1 MNTSPQLLAT
11 IIVSSCERRDHLERC
26 LLSLSNQQMGEG
38 ETFEV
43 IVADDGSK
51 DGTHEMIQQLAA
63 CMPFDLS
70 FVTQTNDGFR
80 KCRIVNTALNA
91 ARSDYILLTDGDCIF
106 PPDHVQKQL
115 SQRQQDTAWV
125 SDCIRLEQNLSET
138 ITRNAV
144 INGSWLNSVP
154 THLPGF
160 LQTRYIKDRIYEF
173 LNHSEKPKLIGNNV
187 AVWLRD
193 LANINGMDEAFKGW
207 GCEDDDLGIRLR
219 ASGIKLKTNL
229 KQTFGYHLWHPV
241 DATTPA
247 SWREG
252 QNIRYFQRDLVLAK
266 CLRGLVKR
274 DLQHL
279 NYRIH
284 ASPRHRELAELLR
297 KSFTRKSPKD
307 IEIEI
312 RLGNCHIQENSDAE
326 KTIEVWHAD
335 EVPQRKS
342 KSAHLSLI
350 LPTCETKSIPLTLK
364 SEKPFEDVP
373 LTVEQQVNWLV
384 NQISDAILG
393 DNSFANPAS
402 IRIAA

>member
-1 MNTSPQLLAT
+1 MNTPPRILAT

-26 LLSLSNQQMGEG
+26 LLSFSNQQLGEG
-38 ETFEV
+38 EAFEV

-51 DGTHEMIQQLAA
+51 DGTHEMVQQLAS

-70 FVTQTNDGFR
+70 FVTQPNDGFR
-80 KCRIVNTALNA
+80 KCRIVNKALHR

-106 PPDHVQKQL
+106 PPHHVQRQL
-115 SQRQQDTAWV
+115 SQRQIDTAWV
-125 SDCIRLEQNLSET
+125 SDCIRLEQNLSEA

-144 INGSWLNSVP
+144 INGSWLSSVP
-154 THLPGF
+154 SHLPGG
-160 LQTRYIKDRIYEF
+160 LQIRYLKDRVYEF
-173 LNHSEKPKLIGNNV
+173 FNHSEKPKLIGNNV

-252 QNIRYFQRDLVLAK
+252 QNIRYYKRDLVLAK

-274 DLQHL
+274 DLEHL

-284 ASPRHRELAELLR
+284 ASSRHQELGALL
-297 KSFTRKSPKD
+297 KKAFTRKSPRD

-326 KTIEVWHAD
+326 KIIQVWHAD
-335 EVPQRKS
+335 EVPKRES
-342 KSAHLSLI
+342 KSNHLRLI
-350 LPTCETKSIPLTLK
+350 IPTRETMNVPFNLI
-364 SEKPFEDVP
+364 SEESFEDVP
-373 LTVEQQVNWLV
+373 LTVEQQLNWLM
-384 NQISDAILG
+384 NQIRDATLG
-393 DNSFANPAS
+393 YDSSARPATLP
-402 IRIAA
+402 IAA